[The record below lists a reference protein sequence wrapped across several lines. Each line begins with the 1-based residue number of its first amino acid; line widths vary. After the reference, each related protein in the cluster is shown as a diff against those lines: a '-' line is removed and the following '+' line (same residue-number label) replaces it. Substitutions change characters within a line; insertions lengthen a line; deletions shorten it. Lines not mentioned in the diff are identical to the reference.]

1 VSLAMSVVEREA
13 FLAGLHVGVLSVA
26 GENGQGP
33 LAVPI
38 WYLYEPGGEVR
49 IITGGRSRKVRL
61 IGRAERC
68 SLCVQNEQPPY
79 QYVTVEGP
87 ATIGAAPDP
96 DENRAMAVRYLGEGA
111 EAWLAANAD
120 GAAGSVVVRLRPERW
135 LSEDF
140 GKAYR

>member
-1 VSLAMSVVEREA
+1 VSLVMTVVEREA

-26 GENGQGP
+26 GENGLAP

-49 IITGGRSRKVRL
+49 LITGARSRKVRL
-61 IGRAERC
+61 IGQAGRC
-68 SLCVQNEQPPY
+68 SLCVQNERPPY

-87 ATIGAAPDP
+87 ATIGGAPDP
-96 DENRAMAVRYLGEGA
+96 DETRAMAVRYLGEGA

-120 GAAGSVVVRLRPERW
+120 GDAASVVVRLRPESW

-140 GKAYR
+140 GKAYG